1 LVTRVTNAGKT
12 KEGAEFIVR
21 KELPTVRDNNLRF
34 NSFLNKFRTSSLL
47 DRFTSS
53 DRDVETMN
61 DKISTHTFAYMNK
74 IKATTGDD
82 ISKFLNKTLQNTYNI
97 GGANTT
103 VRSTQDLFNTD
114 SNNFGAFFFE
124 RYKNINNQYEDLR
137 IITEFLFELNEA
149 VTTMRDNIIGADDMV
164 SMISRELKFKDAID
178 TGNDEHRNA
187 TSSIERVE
195 KDYQLK
201 EKLKNIII
209 PGVLTYGNFFVY
221 TIPYKDVFA
230 QFNHNRKLDVANGYI
245 KESATTESYFIHP
258 VLENAYPNQDVKF
271 QATTKV
277 QIKPSPVVESITE
290 KFNEIY
296 TGEGST
302 VKKQTPQQIAE
313 DFKDIL
319 ENIEICDRDIPLME
333 SSDLSVFANTN
344 LRDEALKAYRK
355 VSKPD
360 NRAPFQKGGAMTSD
374 SVIDTSQEVDKD
386 DVNEYKDI
394 PGIFM
399 KLYEPER
406 IIPVYV
412 MDSCIG
418 YYVLYETFGE
428 VRNSILL
435 NSSLNRTNI
444 AFAQVKKKE
453 LDDEV
458 INVIAD
464 SICQSIDK
472 KYVAA
477 NPQFKELMVNAIS
490 YQDFYKK
497 KFKVQFISVSYM
509 THFKVNDDPNTH
521 MGTSVLKKSLF
532 YAKLYLSMLIFKI
545 ITILTKSNDMRVYYI
560 KNAGIDKNMV
570 NRVQEIARAVK
581 DNQISF
587 NDLASIQ
594 TIFSKVGKFKDA
606 FIPMGKSGEKN
617 IEFEIVSGQQVELNN
632 DFMELLRKGMINN
645 TGIPSVILSYM
656 EEADFAK
663 TITMQHSKYMA
674 RIISLQTELEKC
686 VTEMYTKILAF
697 EGSVKDDVLNNF
709 EFIFTRPKTLNS
721 QDMSDLLSSAQN
733 IGEFL
738 SKNLVDENDQPL
750 MAATQRHLIRNLLL
764 NGVFNWKD
772 LEEEV
777 KKVKLDMKTEAKEKE
792 LAGTGQEQM

>member
-1 LVTRVTNAGKT
+1 
-12 KEGAEFIVR
+12 
-21 KELPTVRDNNLRF
+21 
-34 NSFLNKFRTSSLL
+34 
-47 DRFTSS
+47 
-53 DRDVETMN
+53 
-61 DKISTHTFAYMNK
+61 
-74 IKATTGDD
+74 
-82 ISKFLNKTLQNTYNI
+82 
-97 GGANTT
+97 
-103 VRSTQDLFNTD
+103 
-114 SNNFGAFFFE
+114 
-124 RYKNINNQYEDLR
+124 
-137 IITEFLFELNEA
+137 
-149 VTTMRDNIIGADDMV
+149 
-164 SMISRELKFKDAID
+164 
-178 TGNDEHRNA
+178 
-187 TSSIERVE
+187 
-195 KDYQLK
+195 
-201 EKLKNIII
+201 
-209 PGVLTYGNFFVY
+209 
-221 TIPYKDVFA
+221 
-230 QFNHNRKLDVANGYI
+230 
-245 KESATTESYFIHP
+245 
-258 VLENAYPNQDVKF
+258 
-271 QATTKV
+271 
-277 QIKPSPVVESITE
+277 
-290 KFNEIY
+290 
-296 TGEGST
+296 
-302 VKKQTPQQIAE
+302 
-313 DFKDIL
+313 
-319 ENIEICDRDIPLME
+319 
-333 SSDLSVFANTN
+333 
-344 LRDEALKAYRK
+344 
-355 VSKPD
+355 
-360 NRAPFQKGGAMTSD
+360 
-374 SVIDTSQEVDKD
+374 
-386 DVNEYKDI
+386 
-394 PGIFM
+394 
-399 KLYEPER
+399 
-406 IIPVYV
+406 
-412 MDSCIG
+412 
-418 YYVLYETFGE
+418 
-428 VRNSILL
+428 
-435 NSSLNRTNI
+435 
-444 AFAQVKKKE
+444 
-453 LDDEV
+453 
-458 INVIAD
+458 
-464 SICQSIDK
+464 
-472 KYVAA
+472 
-477 NPQFKELMVNAIS
+477 
-490 YQDFYKK
+490 
-497 KFKVQFISVSYM
+497 M
-509 THFKVNDDPNTH
+509 THFKVNDDPDTH

>member
-1 LVTRVTNAGKT
+1 M
-12 KEGAEFIVR
+12 
-21 KELPTVRDNNLRF
+21 
-34 NSFLNKFRTSSLL
+34 NKFRTSSLL

-221 TIPYKDVFA
+221 IIPYKDVFA

-406 IIPVYV
+406 IIRVYV